1 MFIELAS
8 NSLLMSTHHQSRPD
22 DEPFNQYQQFSPHIE
37 VRIRHDL
44 QGATDRIDDILSRLE
59 RLTDQDHI
67 ESFALV
73 GWHCQACS
81 PIKTTPEAPI
91 RPRNIVR
98 ATIAE
103 FTKWAAQHDY
113 SLGPAFGQPADQP
126 PAEAEGE
133 EAGQIDLPI
142 ICVAVY
148 DREPDTAE
156 PEAKAATSGRLVA
169 VYPYVDEEGNVK
181 TVENGL
187 SALEEQSPDQ

>member
-1 MFIELAS
+1 MLRIMFIELAS
-8 NSLLMSTHHQSRPD
+8 NSLVMSTHHHQSRPD
-22 DEPFNQYQQFSPHIE
+22 DEPLDQSQQFSPYIE

-103 FTKWAAQHDY
+103 FTEWATQQ
-113 SLGPAFGQPADQP
+113 G
-126 PAEAEGE
+126 
-133 EAGQIDLPI
+133 
-142 ICVAVY
+142 
-148 DREPDTAE
+148 
-156 PEAKAATSGRLVA
+156 
-169 VYPYVDEEGNVK
+169 
-181 TVENGL
+181 
-187 SALEEQSPDQ
+187 

>member
-1 MFIELAS
+1 
-8 NSLLMSTHHQSRPD
+8 MSTPQHQSQSD
-22 DEPFNQYQQFSPHIE
+22 DEPLNQHQQFSPHIE

-59 RLTDQDHI
+59 RLANQDHI

-73 GWHCQACS
+73 GWHCQTCS

-103 FTKWAAQHDY
+103 FTEWATQQGY
-113 SLGPAFGQPADQP
+113 SLGPAFGQPADES
-126 PAEAEGE
+126 PAKAEDE
-133 EAGQIDLPI
+133 GQIDLPI

-148 DREPDTAE
+148 DREHATAE
-156 PEAKAATSGRLVA
+156 PEAEAATSEQLVA
-169 VYPYVDEEGNVK
+169 VYPYVDGEGNVK

-187 SALEEQSPDQ
+187 SALEEQSQDQ